1 MAGSADRDLRDADRD
16 PPADEATSTTVAP
29 NSLPA
34 VTPYDETQPT
44 NHARGSSTAPNLLDL
59 GTTFNDAMRSP
70 VSGLWQNGLEEGHQ
84 GLGSIAPQTN
94 DLAALKNGLLA
105 EVNAGQYSGATL
117 GHVQAIL
124 SDITTAISSANAAGS
139 GGSVSGVEQALRASH
154 LSIINTVS
162 TDPVL
167 ANPAPQIG
175 PTEPAAKP
183 AAPAEP
189 TADAAPHV
197 NPAETDNPAETGNLA
212 ETGGAESTAQVTE
225 DLDAAIAE
233 MEALIAANPDL
244 FSGLT
249 VDDADEIVHQIQ
261 LELTHINEG
270 DASPGG
276 AQGHG
281 SDITDIVA
289 GDIDLA
295 SMTVQVQSNSPGQHV
310 VNSEAQASP
319 QIATMAINDAPV
331 TIVTAEA
338 PTIVVD
344 HSHSGAPEPANHLHV
359 IWE

>member
-1 MAGSADRDLRDADRD
+1 MADSADSEYLRDVDRDTPADR
-16 PPADEATSTTVAP
+16 ATSTTVAP
-29 NSLPA
+29 ASPPA
-34 VTPYDETQPT
+34 VTLSDETQPT
-44 NHARGSSTAPNLLDL
+44 NQARGSSTAPNLLDL
-59 GTTFNDAMRSP
+59 GTTFSDAMRSP
-70 VSGLWQNGLEEGHQ
+70 VSGLEAGHQ
-84 GLGSIAPQTN
+84 DFGNVVPQTN

-105 EVNAGQYSGATL
+105 EINAGQYSGATL

-167 ANPAPQIG
+167 ANPAPPSE
-175 PTEPAAKP
+175 PTKLAEP

-189 TADAAPHV
+189 TADAAPH
-197 NPAETDNPAETGNLA
+197 DNPAEAGNTA
-212 ETGGAESTAQVTE
+212 ETGGAEDTAQVTQ

-244 FSGLT
+244 FNGLT

-319 QIATMAINDAPV
+319 QIATMAINDATV

>member
-1 MAGSADRDLRDADRD
+1 MAGSADREYLRDADRD
-16 PPADEATSTTVAP
+16 SPADEATSTTVAP

-59 GTTFNDAMRSP
+59 GTTFNEAMRSP
-70 VSGLWQNGLEEGHQ
+70 VSGLWQNGVEEGHQ

-105 EVNAGQYSGATL
+105 EINAGQYSGATL

-139 GGSVSGVEQALRASH
+139 GGSVPGVEQALRASH
-154 LSIINTVS
+154 LSIINAVS

-167 ANPAPQIG
+167 ANPAPQNG

-189 TADAAPHV
+189 TADAAPHA
-197 NPAETDNPAETGNLA
+197 NPAETDNLA
-212 ETGGAESTAQVTE
+212 ETGDGAENTAQVTE

-270 DASPGG
+270 DASLGG

-295 SMTVQVQSNSPGQHV
+295 SMTVQVQSNSPGQQV
-310 VNSEAQASP
+310 INTVGNSEAQALP
-319 QIATMAINDAPV
+319 QAATMAINDAPV

>member
-1 MAGSADRDLRDADRD
+1 MAGSADREYLRDADRD

-59 GTTFNDAMRSP
+59 GTTFNEAMRSP
-70 VSGLWQNGLEEGHQ
+70 VSGLWQNGVEEGHQ

-94 DLAALKNGLLA
+94 DLDALKNGLLA
-105 EVNAGQYSGATL
+105 EINAGQYSGATL

-139 GGSVSGVEQALRASH
+139 GGSVPGVEQALRASH
-154 LSIINTVS
+154 LSIINAVS

-167 ANPAPQIG
+167 ANPAPQNG

-189 TADAAPHV
+189 TADAAPHAD
-197 NPAETDNPAETGNLA
+197 PAETDNLA
-212 ETGGAESTAQVTE
+212 ETDGAENTAQATE

-261 LELTHINEG
+261 LELTHINEV
-270 DASPGG
+270 DVSPGG

-295 SMTVQVQSNSPGQHV
+295 SMTAQVQSNSPGRQV
-310 VNSEAQASP
+310 IYTIGNSEAQALP
-319 QIATMAINDAPV
+319 QAATMAINDATV

>member
-1 MAGSADRDLRDADRD
+1 MAGSADREYLRDADRD

-139 GGSVSGVEQALRASH
+139 GGSVSGVEQALRARH

-162 TDPVL
+162 TDPCWEST
-167 ANPAPQIG
+167 PQNG
-175 PTEPAAKP
+175 PTEPAAP
-183 AAPAEP
+183 PRGPAEHGGRRAH
-189 TADAAPHV
+189 AD
-197 NPAETDNPAETGNLA
+197 PADRQSSGDRQSGGDRWRREHGAGHRGPRCCDSRDGSADNR
-212 ETGGAESTAQVTE
+212 
-225 DLDAAIAE
+225 
-233 MEALIAANPDL
+233 
-244 FSGLT
+244 
-249 VDDADEIVHQIQ
+249 
-261 LELTHINEG
+261 
-270 DASPGG
+270 
-276 AQGHG
+276 
-281 SDITDIVA
+281 
-289 GDIDLA
+289 
-295 SMTVQVQSNSPGQHV
+295 
-310 VNSEAQASP
+310 
-319 QIATMAINDAPV
+319 
-331 TIVTAEA
+331 
-338 PTIVVD
+338 
-344 HSHSGAPEPANHLHV
+344 EP
-359 IWE
+359 

>member
-1 MAGSADRDLRDADRD
+1 MAGSADREYLRDADRD
-16 PPADEATSTTVAP
+16 PPADEATSAPVAP
-29 NSLPA
+29 NSPPA
-34 VTPYDETQPT
+34 MTPYDETQPT

-70 VSGLWQNGLEEGHQ
+70 VSGLWQNGVEEGHQ

-105 EVNAGQYSGATL
+105 EINAGQYSGATL

-124 SDITTAISSANAAGS
+124 SDITTAISSANAS
-139 GGSVSGVEQALRASH
+139 VNGGSVPGVEQALRASH
-154 LSIINTVS
+154 LSIINTVN

-167 ANPAPQIG
+167 ANPAPQNG
-175 PTEPAAKP
+175 PTEPAATP
-183 AAPAEP
+183 TAPAES
-189 TADAAPHV
+189 TADAAPHA
-197 NPAETDNPAETGNLA
+197 NPAETDNLA
-212 ETGGAESTAQVTE
+212 ETGDAENTAQVTE

-261 LELTHINEG
+261 IELTYINEG
-270 DASPGG
+270 DVSLGG

-295 SMTVQVQSNSPGQHV
+295 SMTVQVQSNSPGQQV
-310 VNSEAQASP
+310 VNSVGNSEAQALP
-319 QIATMAINDAPV
+319 QAATMAINDAPV

>member
-105 EVNAGQYSGATL
+105 EINAGQYSGATL

-167 ANPAPQIG
+167 ANPAPQNG

-189 TADAAPHV
+189 TADAAPHA
-197 NPAETDNPAETGNLA
+197 NPAETDNLA
-212 ETGGAESTAQVTE
+212 ETDGAENTAQATE

-270 DASPGG
+270 DASLDG

-289 GDIDLA
+289 GDINLA
-295 SMTVQVQSNSPGQHV
+295 SMTVQVQSNSPGQQV
-310 VNSEAQASP
+310 INTVGNSEAQALP
-319 QIATMAINDAPV
+319 QAATMAINDAPV

>member
-1 MAGSADRDLRDADRD
+1 MAGSADREYLRDADRD

-70 VSGLWQNGLEEGHQ
+70 VSGLWQNGVEEGHQ
-84 GLGSIAPQTN
+84 GLGSIAPHTN

-167 ANPAPQIG
+167 ANPAPQNG
-175 PTEPAAKP
+175 PTEPAAP
-183 AAPAEP
+183 PTAPAEP
-189 TADAAPHV
+189 TEDAAPR
-197 NPAETDNPAETGNLA
+197 ANPAETGNLA
-212 ETGGAESTAQVTE
+212 ETGGAENTAQVTE

-233 MEALIAANPDL
+233 MEALITANPDL
-244 FSGLT
+244 FSELT

-261 LELTHINEG
+261 LELTHINEV
-270 DASPGG
+270 DVSPGG

-295 SMTVQVQSNSPGQHV
+295 SMTVQVQSNSSGQHV
-310 VNSEAQASP
+310 VNSETQASP
-319 QIATMAINDAPV
+319 QIATMAINDATV